1 VLINLTEAEVK
12 FVIHAVQEVRLKLE
26 RKLSTDLSADKANPA
41 ALRSALSM
49 WLDANDV
56 STITLKDGSTVSQW
70 NDKSGNARHAY
81 QAKAAAPA
89 VRLTKAGRPAK
100 KPGRKPGKK
109 PAVKIV
115 EQAA

>member
-1 VLINLTEAEVK
+1 MLINLTEAEVK
-12 FVIHAVQEVRLKLE
+12 FVIYAVQESAAKILAKLE
-26 RKLSTDLSADKANPA
+26 
-41 ALRSALSM
+41 
-49 WLDANDV
+49 
-56 STITLKDGSTVSQW
+56 
-70 NDKSGNARHAY
+70 
-81 QAKAAAPA
+81 AKQVTAAAPA

>member
-12 FVIHAVQEVRLKLE
+12 FVIHAVQESAAKILAKLE
-26 RKLSTDLSADKANPA
+26 AKPVTAIPA
-41 ALRSALSM
+41 
-49 WLDANDV
+49 
-56 STITLKDGSTVSQW
+56 
-70 NDKSGNARHAY
+70 
-81 QAKAAAPA
+81 A

-109 PAVKIV
+109 PVVKIV